1 MRYGDMRNALQEA
14 AMARAR
20 RQKTT
25 TNDSPAAS
33 TMINNSTRNST
44 TETAIDNVSNEELIG
59 DEENQ
64 MVQPEPEVQY
74 MDDGFPEYNPADF
87 EDHPIQQPRHNPP

>member
-25 TNDSPAAS
+25 ANDSPAAS
-33 TMINNSTRNST
+33 TTINNSTRNST

-59 DEENQ
+59 DEEN
-64 MVQPEPEVQY
+64 
-74 MDDGFPEYNPADF
+74 
-87 EDHPIQQPRHNPP
+87 